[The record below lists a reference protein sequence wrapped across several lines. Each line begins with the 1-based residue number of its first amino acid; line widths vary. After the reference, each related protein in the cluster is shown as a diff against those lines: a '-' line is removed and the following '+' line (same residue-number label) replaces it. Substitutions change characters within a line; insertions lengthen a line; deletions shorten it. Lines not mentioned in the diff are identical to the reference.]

1 MWRVTSSSSHPPTR
15 LNEILYTSQSST
27 IISLIWNSSFCVFL
41 SHLPELQTRE
51 HISMLFSDS
60 QHLIL
65 PPPHERER
73 EWKRKR
79 NSKVSCLSPLG
90 MLRVEAIVILPGYP
104 LGATGLKVPRGPD
117 DGRLSLPIVQ
127 LKSFASAEPFFLQR
141 VCNSK
146 EVIKPFQLR
155 RLFPDLRFQLI

>member
-1 MWRVTSSSSHPPTR
+1 MESYQQLVPPANAFERDSIYITVIYYH
-15 LNEILYTSQSST
+15 LLDLEFQLLCVSQPFARAPDSRT
-27 IISLIWNSSFCVFL
+27 YKHALFG
-41 SHLPELQTRE
+41 LPA
-51 HISMLFSDS
+51 SDP
-60 QHLIL
+60 